1 MKTTPPAPDRLAR
14 GVALGGNVRFALART
29 TAIARELVRLHDA
42 GPLGALAL
50 GRVATGALL
59 LGAHL
64 KHRQQIGVQ
73 VNGAGPLGEIYAIAD
88 GDGHVRASIDAPR
101 AEPVGETLRLG
112 PALLPGRLTITRRLS
127 EDQPAYRGIVEL
139 VTGEIGDDLA
149 HYLLGS
155 EQIPS
160 AVAVAERLGPEGVEA
175 AGGFLVQALPGAA
188 PEALDAI
195 IDRIEALPPL
205 ADLIA
210 DGSSFAE
217 ILGHLFDD
225 ATILAE
231 TDLAARCPCS
241 REHFARRL
249 VTLGSAELERL
260 TAEQAITEVE
270 CHFCRS
276 RHVFDREQM
285 NALLYGARMYEQ
297 AN

>member
-29 TAIARELVRLHDA
+29 TTIARELVRVHDA
-42 GPLGALAL
+42 GPLGAMALA
-50 GRVATGALL
+50 RVATGALL

-73 VNGAGPLGEIYAIAD
+73 VNGAGSLGEVYAIAD

-101 AEPVGETLRLG
+101 AEPVGDTLRLG
-112 PALLPGRLTITRRLS
+112 PALFPGRLTVTRRLS

-149 HYLLGS
+149 QYLLDS

-175 AGGFLVQALPGAA
+175 AGGFLVQALPGAS
-188 PEALDAI
+188 PEALDGV
-195 IDRIEALPPL
+195 IDRIERLPPL

-210 DGSSFAE
+210 KRLTFES
-217 ILGHLFDD
+217 ILSRLFDD
-225 ATILAE
+225 AEILAE
-231 TDLAARCPCS
+231 TDIAARCPCS

-249 VTLGSAELERL
+249 VTLGAAELERL
-260 TAEQAITEVE
+260 TDEQEVTEVE
-270 CHFCRS
+270 CHFCRA

-285 NALLYGARMYEQ
+285 NALVYGARMYEQ